1 MHSSRKDFNLTA
13 LWNNSADDK
22 SVLFAYFS
30 QKIGFDICMQIVP
43 LGDILHE
50 MPVYFQ
56 GRIEMLKGFLSKIM
70 HGKLIFFLFSP
81 ENRFDILYKLSPKS
95 IHKEASYMKCQ
106 SLFSEKNKA
115 QQTDDIF
122 LIFPEN
128 MRR

>member
-81 ENRFDILYKLSPKS
+81 ENRFWHFVQIVSKVYSQGGKLHEMSKS
-95 IHKEASYMKCQ
+95 I
-106 SLFSEKNKA
+106 FWEK
-115 QQTDDIF
+115 
-122 LIFPEN
+122 
-128 MRR
+128 